1 MAERKIYLS
10 PAFGRKIKKLRK
22 QEKKE
27 LDDAVLD
34 IVNEPGLGQEKVGD
48 LAGVLVHKF
57 KIKKQL
63 TLLSYTYTKS
73 EINLL
78 TFGSHE
84 NFYRDLKKYKK
95 A

>member
-10 PAFGRKIKKLRK
+10 PAFGRKVKKLK
-22 QEKKE
+22 EQEKND
-27 LDDAVLD
+27 LDNAVLG
-34 IVNEPGLGQEKVGD
+34 IVNDPTVGQEKVGD
-48 LAGVLVHKF
+48 LSGVLVHKF
-57 KIKKQL
+57 KINKQQA
-63 TLLSYTYTKS
+63 LLSYTYTDS

>member
-1 MAERKIYLS
+1 MDKRKVYLS
-10 PAFGRKIKKLRK
+10 PVFGRKIKKLKK

-34 IVNEPGLGQEKVGD
+34 IINDPSIGEVKIGD
-48 LAGVLVHKF
+48 LTGVLVYKF
-57 KIKKQL
+57 KTNKNL
-63 TLLSYTYTKS
+63 TLLSYSYDST

-78 TFGSHE
+78 SFSSHE
-84 NFYRDLKKYKK
+84 NFYRDLKKYKR

>member
-1 MAERKIYLS
+1 MDKRKVYLS
-10 PAFGRKIKKLRK
+10 PVFGRKILKLKK

-27 LDDAVLD
+27 LDDAVLN
-34 IVNEPGLGQEKVGD
+34 IVNDPSIGEVKVGD
-48 LAGVLVHKF
+48 LTGVLVYKF
-57 KIKKQL
+57 KINKHL
-63 TLLSYTYTKS
+63 TLLSYSYDST

-84 NFYRDLKKYKK
+84 NSYRDLKKYKR

>member
-1 MAERKIYLS
+1 LDKRKVYLS
-10 PAFGRKIKKLRK
+10 PVFGRKILKLKK

-27 LDDAVLD
+27 LDDAVLN
-34 IVNEPGLGQEKVGD
+34 IVNDPSIGEVKVGD
-48 LAGVLVHKF
+48 LTGVLVYKF
-57 KIKKQL
+57 KINKHL
-63 TLLSYTYTKS
+63 TLLSYSYDST

-84 NFYRDLKKYKK
+84 NSYRDLKKYKR